1 MLQAQN
7 AQKGVINMTNNNQK
21 KNDLGNAAAVAGA
34 AIAGAAVGAAAAV
47 MSDPKKREAIKNEV
61 NRVGQELK
69 TKAEGTVAQVQDRI
83 GSAMDRATEEAGKAQ
98 EKVEEEAHKAHP
110 KKSNS

>member
-47 MSDPKKREAIKNEV
+47 MSDPKKREAIQNEV

-69 TKAEGTVAQVQDRI
+69 AKAEGTVAKVQDRI
-83 GSAMDRATEEAGKAQ
+83 GSAMDKATEEVEKDTAKARS
-98 EKVEEEAHKAHP
+98 